1 MYNFRKP
8 KSAME
13 TSLSG
18 FTFFSNFDSGNLQ
31 KVSVDEPEE
40 ETCNDDESASEK
52 SRAVSAEQSQRK
64 SSGRRRKRS
73 VPEKPPLAETDFS
86 FKIWTRPDCGGT
98 EFENGNRTWFY
109 FGFRGSP
116 QVFVNGGK
124 VIKFRVMNLN
134 KQSKLFS
141 QGMSPI
147 VLVITKYFF
156 SQFFFLLDTKFC
168 ILLFTFR
175 LSVNI
180 LSIETIIKTFCCF
193 SKYV

>member
-1 MYNFRKP
+1 
-8 KSAME
+8 ME

-31 KVSVDEPEE
+31 KVCVDEPEE

-52 SRAVSAEQSQRK
+52 SRAVSVEHRK

-73 VPEKPPLAETDFS
+73 VPEKPPLAETDFA

-116 QVFVNGGK
+116 HTFVNGGK
-124 VIKFRVMNLN
+124 VIKFTVMNLN

-147 VLVITKYFF
+147 VLV
-156 SQFFFLLDTKFC
+156 SC
-168 ILLFTFR
+168 
-175 LSVNI
+175 
-180 LSIETIIKTFCCF
+180 
-193 SKYV
+193 